1 MNIGAIIKAKIIEG
15 ELNTRNEI
23 KRAYD
28 LNYVIVVDY
37 LVTKV
42 GYSKANCD
50 LRELDNVIKDVIK
63 LGYIYEIKKGN

>member
-42 GYSKANCD
+42 GYSPFY
-50 LRELDNVIKDVIK
+50 LIQIS
-63 LGYIYEIKKGN
+63 

>member
-15 ELNTRNEI
+15 ELNTRTEI

-28 LNYVIVVDY
+28 LDYVIVVDY

-50 LRELDNVIKDVIK
+50 LRKLDYVINDIIK